1 MAVLVASGAGWW
13 MVGRADESIA
23 ERSVDAL
30 VPDDPSI
37 RSGIADGA
45 SAGDAAAENI
55 LILGLDTR
63 PADDV
68 PPGEGTSQSD
78 VTMIAHVSGDRQRVD
93 LVSIPRDLIISAPTC
108 KAWDYSTDSLSD
120 HDFDNPYAEWK
131 ITNAYAVGGPQ
142 CTVKAVQA
150 LTGLRIDRLIV
161 LKFDGFS

>member
-68 PPGEGTSQSD
+68 RRARAPPSRTS
-78 VTMIAHVSGDRQRVD
+78 
-93 LVSIPRDLIISAPTC
+93 P
-108 KAWDYSTDSLSD
+108 
-120 HDFDNPYAEWK
+120 
-131 ITNAYAVGGPQ
+131 
-142 CTVKAVQA
+142 
-150 LTGLRIDRLIV
+150 
-161 LKFDGFS
+161 